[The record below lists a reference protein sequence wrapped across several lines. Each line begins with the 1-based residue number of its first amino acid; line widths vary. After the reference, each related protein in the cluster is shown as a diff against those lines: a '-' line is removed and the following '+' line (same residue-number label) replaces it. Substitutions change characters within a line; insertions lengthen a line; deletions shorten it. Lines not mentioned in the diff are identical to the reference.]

1 MHFYFDRQHT
11 TRHFRFVMSTNSTH
25 QGAAKPAALYSHP
38 HLEDLRGAG
47 FADVADAFA
56 QDASSAILNRADASR
71 HIERACKFLGD
82 LPQGSTLIPMLQRM
96 ARRNCK
102 KLGA

>member
-11 TRHFRFVMSTNSTH
+11 THHIRIVMSTNRTH
-25 QGAAKPAALYSHP
+25 QSVAKPAALYSHP
-38 HLEDLRGAG
+38 HLDDLRKAG

-71 HIERACKFLGD
+71 HIERACKFLGE
-82 LPQGSTLIPMLQRM
+82 LPQGSTLLPMLQRM
-96 ARRNCK
+96 ARRNYE